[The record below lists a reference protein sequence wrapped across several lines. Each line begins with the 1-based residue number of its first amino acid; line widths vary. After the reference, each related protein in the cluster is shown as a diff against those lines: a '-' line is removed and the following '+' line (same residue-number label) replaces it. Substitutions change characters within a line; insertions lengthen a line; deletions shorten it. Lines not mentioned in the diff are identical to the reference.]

1 MVLGDLNVDLH
12 GITNM
17 RLDWIQG
24 TIGGQDDW
32 RAATISTL
40 SSHGLEDGKMVPSM
54 MENRNLDMESGK
66 VRITGQIHL

>member
-40 SSHGLEDGKMVPSM
+40 SSHGLEDMG
-54 MENRNLDMESGK
+54 RWFH
-66 VRITGQIHL
+66 Q

>member
-1 MVLGDLNVDLH
+1 MVLGDLNVDLQ
-12 GITNM
+12 GITNL

-40 SSHGLEDGKMVPSM
+40 SSHGLEAMG
-54 MENRNLDMESGK
+54 RWF
-66 VRITGQIHL
+66 H